1 MSLFA
6 PRTTKKLNPTL
17 PYQQGMYSA
26 QAPMSVAPK
35 KTIYSSVV
43 STPETQNKPQS
54 SIFGSVKP
62 PMSANPVENMRS
74 YLKPVT
80 PKVSY
85 PSVKP
90 DMSSQQQGGI
100 YDQNDNQ
107 IGSSEKRITITTPTV
122 TPKKPTTI
130 TNPPTTTSDQYG
142 SLRERY
148 NANIDTSADNSMDS
162 WLKRAQVAQE
172 AQTDYEDYLDKMFG
186 VQKNELNAQ
195 GEDLKTGF
203 NDFKTESEAGIED
216 LRRSGERQKA
226 SNEMTTG
233 EAIRKAAEAK
243 RQTDAQR
250 QNMFAQLGTIDSGG
264 AMGFTGQQI
273 NADAEFNRGTQTLLA
288 QKAQKDQEI
297 DDQVAIAERKA
308 VASIQQEARKLQTAL
323 RQISNTLQ
331 EGTIEYDKAKK
342 DAYRQFQTTV
352 FDIADQING
361 LKVNAEQQKL
371 AFEQSLMAIEAE
383 NMSPELSD
391 SFLQTGVPQTR
402 ADFMYR
408 VKNGDTMAKLFPGSI
423 DQGKS
428 AEKQNIVSV
437 VDELLNRGTKNITGL
452 LRSDWVPGSGGAY
465 TKNIYEQLRSMLSLE
480 NREKLKGTGAISDY
494 ESKILANSASALGQ
508 NLSDEDF
515 VAELLKI
522 KNILGGGVGSAM
534 ASENDPL
541 ALGF

>member
-1 MSLFA
+1 
-6 PRTTKKLNPTL
+6 
-17 PYQQGMYSA
+17 
-26 QAPMSVAPK
+26 MSVAPK